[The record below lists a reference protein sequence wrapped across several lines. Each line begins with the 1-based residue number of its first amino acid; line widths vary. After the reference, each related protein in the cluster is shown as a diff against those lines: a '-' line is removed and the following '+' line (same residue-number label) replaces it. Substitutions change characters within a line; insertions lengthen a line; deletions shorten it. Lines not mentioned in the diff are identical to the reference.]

1 MFSGVPVLDQGA
13 EYVLFLWTSSKGVTH
28 VIGLSQGV
36 LNLKMD
42 SKGAVQAHRAAISD
56 TMVDT
61 KTGTVV
67 TPDNVDMSLDS
78 LRERVRCVLG
88 GAQQ

>member
-13 EYVLFLWTSSKGVTH
+13 EYVLFLWTSPKGVTH

-36 LNLKMD
+36 LSLKVD
-42 SKGAVQAHRAAISD
+42 AKGAVQAQRAAISD

-61 KTGTVV
+61 KTGSVV
-67 TPDNVDMSLDS
+67 APDNVDMSLDS
-78 LRERVRCVLG
+78 LRQRVRRVLG